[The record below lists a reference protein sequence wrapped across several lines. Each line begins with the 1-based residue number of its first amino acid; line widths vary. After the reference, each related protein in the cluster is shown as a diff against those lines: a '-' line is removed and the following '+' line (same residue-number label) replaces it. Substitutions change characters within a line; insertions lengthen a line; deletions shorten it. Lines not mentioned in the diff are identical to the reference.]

1 MFMSTLQINDLINPA
16 RLRLGIK
23 RAFTGDIHEILSEAF
38 QNSAR
43 AGARNIWIITDE
55 RGFTYQD
62 DGRGLRDESDFE
74 ALLKLGESG
83 WDQRVQEAEQPLGLG
98 VYSLFAHDEIESVTF
113 SSNLLSLTLD
123 TRLWWDLQYAAR
135 WRENIRTICFPS
147 PGMNIGVVCSKAL
160 TDQLVKALT
169 DPWLIYRSPAR
180 GYIGL
185 LTIKINDT
193 VVNTSVPEDAMPSV
207 PLIETSYQNNRL
219 VIGLYGKE
227 GYTTQN
233 GIWINFH
240 GQMIPVDHYSRFQ
253 AYLEVRQGRPINP
266 MSPSRRGI
274 IKDDALTRLCDFI
287 RDSLFEYFSRT
298 PVDEIDPL
306 ALAQFYNDYPAQASM
321 LPCFVAAR
329 RKRYESG
336 DDVSKMTSLF
346 APQVLSYENPPLLL
360 ADKARVIRE
369 DGTVISVE
377 YGLHTFL
384 ELTGAAYKVME
395 ADESRLDVR
404 RLWWKPGEQITLPNG
419 CPQIFHK
426 AGQWGLGTE
435 NEPPREWREISNH
448 VVFTFSDPNNWGV
461 ENVDF
466 TVGGA
471 DPQDFYQSDA
481 WGGFDP
487 KNDQGRSYQEMSESY
502 RESCEREIR
511 NLIGNAVPMNFSWED
526 LMKFVPDG
534 EQIIEISPVYKSR
547 RKHRPDGVILLL
559 SNDEIVRLSLF

>member
-1 MFMSTLQINDLINPA
+1 MSASQINDLINPA

-23 RAFTGDIHEILSEAF
+23 RAFTGDVNELLSEIF
-38 QNSAR
+38 QNAIR
-43 AGARNIWIITDE
+43 AGARNIRITTDD
-55 RGFTYQD
+55 RGFAYQD

-83 WDQRVQEAEQPLGLG
+83 WDQRIQEAHQSMGLG
-98 VYSLFAHDEIESVTF
+98 VHSILAHDEVQSVTF
-113 SSNLLSLTLD
+113 SSNLLSLTID
-123 TRLWWDLQYAAR
+123 AHLWWDWQYAAG
-135 WRENIRTICFPS
+135 WRENLRTTCFPA

-160 TDQLVKALT
+160 TDQLVKTLT
-169 DPWLIYRSPAR
+169 DAWLIYRSPAR

-185 LTIKINDT
+185 LNVMINDT

-207 PLIETSYQNNRL
+207 PLIETSYENNRL

-240 GQMIPVDHYSRFQ
+240 GQMIPVDQYSRFQ
-253 AYLEVRQGRPINP
+253 AYLEVRQGRPVNP

-274 IKDDALTRLCDFI
+274 IKDESLTRLCDFI

-298 PVDEIDPL
+298 PVEEIDPL
-306 ALAQFYNDYPAQASM
+306 ALSQFYHDYPAHASK

-336 DDVSKMTSLF
+336 DDVSKMTSLS

-369 DGTVISVE
+369 DGTVDSVE

-384 ELTGAAYKVME
+384 ELTGAAYKVM
-395 ADESRLDVR
+395 DVDDSRLDIR
-404 RLWWKPGEQITLPNG
+404 RLWWKPGEQIQIANG
-419 CPQIFHK
+419 CPQIFYK

-435 NEPPREWREISNH
+435 QEPPEEWREITNH
-448 VVFTFSDPNNWGV
+448 AVFAFNNPDNWDV
-461 ENVDF
+461 DSVDF
-466 TVGGA
+466 MVGGA
-471 DPQDFYQSDA
+471 DPQDFYQTDA

-487 KNDQGRSYQEMSESY
+487 QNGEGRSYQEMSESY

-511 NLIGNAVPMNFSWED
+511 NLIGNAVPKNFSWED
-526 LMKFVPDG
+526 LMRFVPEG
-534 EQIIEISPVYKSR
+534 AQIIAVSPVYKSK
-547 RKHRPDGVILLL
+547 RKRNPDSVILLL
-559 SNDEIVRLSLF
+559 SNNDEIIRLSLF

>member
-1 MFMSTLQINDLINPA
+1 MSTLQINDLINPA

-23 RAFTGDIHEILSEAF
+23 RAFTGDVHEILCELI

-43 AGARNIWIITDE
+43 AGARNICITTDD

-62 DGRGLRDESDFE
+62 DGRGLRDESDFQ
-74 ALLKLGESG
+74 ALLKLGDSG
-83 WDQRVQEAEQPLGLG
+83 WNQRVQEAEQPLGLG

-113 SSNLLSLTLD
+113 SSNLLSLTID
-123 TRLWWDLQYAAR
+123 AHLWWDWQYAAG
-135 WRENIRTICFPS
+135 WRENLRTICFPA
-147 PGMNIGVVCSKAL
+147 PGMNIGVMCSKAL

-169 DPWLIYRSPAR
+169 DAWLIYRSPAR

-185 LTIKINDT
+185 LNVMINDT

-207 PLIETSYQNNRL
+207 PLIETAYQNNRL

-240 GQMIPVDHYSRFQ
+240 GQMIPVDQYSRFQ
-253 AYLEVRQGRPINP
+253 AYLEVRQGKPVNP

-274 IKDDALTRLCDFI
+274 IKDEALNKLCDFI

-298 PVDEIDPL
+298 PIEEIDPL
-306 ALAQFYNDYPAQASM
+306 ALSQFYHDYPAQASK

-336 DDVSKMTSLF
+336 DDVSKMTSLS

-369 DGTVISVE
+369 DGTVDSVE

-384 ELTGAAYKVME
+384 ELTGAAYKVMD
-395 ADESRLDVR
+395 ADDSRLDIR
-404 RLWWKPGEQITLPNG
+404 CLWWKPGETIQIANG
-419 CPQIFHK
+419 CPQIFYK
-426 AGQWGLGTE
+426 AGQWGLGME
-435 NEPPREWREISNH
+435 QEHPEEWREISNH
-448 VVFTFSDPNNWGV
+448 VVFTFNDPNNWDIDK
-461 ENVDF
+461 VDF

-471 DPQDFYQSDA
+471 DPQDFYQTDA
-481 WGGFDP
+481 WAGFDP
-487 KNDQGRSYQEMSESY
+487 SNDQGRSREEMSESY
-502 RESCEREIR
+502 QESCEREIR
-511 NLIGNAVPMNFSWED
+511 NLIGNAVPKNFSWDD
-526 LMKFVPDG
+526 LLRFVPEG
-534 EQIIEISPVYKSR
+534 EQIIAVTLEYRSR
-547 RKHRPDGVILLL
+547 RKQRPISVILLL
-559 SNDEIVRLSLF
+559 SNDEMVRLSLF

>member
-1 MFMSTLQINDLINPA
+1 MSTLQINDLINPA

-38 QNSAR
+38 QNAAR
-43 AGARNIWIITDE
+43 AGARNIWITTDDK
-55 RGFTYQD
+55 GFTYQD

-83 WDQRVQEAEQPLGLG
+83 WDQRVEEAEQPLGLG

-123 TRLWWDLQYAAR
+123 TRLWWDWQYAVR
-135 WRENIRTICFPS
+135 WRENIRTICFPA
-147 PGMNIGVVCSKAL
+147 PGMNIGVVCSRALTEQLIKAL
-160 TDQLVKALT
+160 TDA
-169 DPWLIYRSPAR
+169 WLIYRSPAR
-180 GYIGL
+180 GYQGIL
-185 LTIKINDT
+185 DITIDGT
-193 VVNTSVPEDAMPSV
+193 VVNTSVQEDAMPSI
-207 PLIETSYQNNRL
+207 PLIETTYQNNRL

-233 GIWINFH
+233 GICVNFF

-253 AYLEVRQGRPINP
+253 AYLEVRQGRPVNP

-274 IKDDALTRLCDFI
+274 IKDEALNRLCDFI

-298 PVDEIDPL
+298 LIEEIDPL
-306 ALAQFYNDYPAQASM
+306 ALGQFYHDYPTQASK

-336 DDVSKMTSLF
+336 DDVSKMTSLS

-360 ADKARVIRE
+360 ADKARVVRE
-369 DGTVISVE
+369 DGTVDSVE

-384 ELTGAAYKVME
+384 ELTGAAYKVMD
-395 ADESRLDVR
+395 ADDSRLDIR
-404 RLWWKPGEQITLPNG
+404 RLWWKPGEQIQIANG
-419 CPQIFHK
+419 CPQIFYK

-435 NEPPREWREISNH
+435 QEPPAEWREINNH
-448 VVFTFSDPNNWGV
+448 VVFAFNDPNNWDV

-471 DPQDFYQSDA
+471 DPQDFYQTDA

-487 KNDQGRSYQEMSESY
+487 QNDQGRSREEMSESY
-502 RESCEREIR
+502 CESCEREIR
-511 NLIGNAVPMNFSWED
+511 NLIGNAVPKNFSWDD
-526 LMKFVPDG
+526 LLRFVPEG
-534 EQIIEISPVYKSR
+534 EQIIAVTPEYKSR
-547 RKHRPDGVILLL
+547 RKHRPAGVILLL
-559 SNDEIVRLSLF
+559 SNDELVRLSLF